1 MAGRSSMLRV
11 AVPNKGALSESAHEI
26 LAESGYRRRRDPKQ
40 LRLVDPD
47 NDVELFF
54 LRPRDI
60 AVYVGSGTLDVGIT
74 GRDLMIDSGAPAREL
89 LALGFARSTFRFA
102 APVDGGISST
112 DDLAG
117 TRIAAAYPGLVR
129 AWLDDHG
136 LEATVVG
143 LDGAVES
150 AVQLGIADVIA
161 DVVETGTT
169 LRGAGL
175 QVFGEPLLHSEA
187 VLVVPDGRE
196 PHPGVDVLAR
206 RLTGVMTARRYV
218 LLDYDVRN
226 EHVEAAAAV
235 TPGLE
240 SPTVSPL
247 HDSGWSAVRAMVP
260 RVDTNR
266 VMDELW
272 EVGARAILVTEIHAC
287 RL

>member
-1 MAGRSSMLRV
+1 MGARTGSAMLRV
-11 AVPNKGALSESAHEI
+11 AVPNKGALSEAAHEI

-40 LRLVDPD
+40 LRLVDAA

-102 APVDGGISST
+102 APADADLRST
-112 DDLAG
+112 ADLAG

-129 AWLDDHG
+129 TWLDERSIQAD
-136 LEATVVG
+136 VVG

-169 LRGAGL
+169 LRQAGL
-175 QVFGEPLLHSEA
+175 QVFGEPLLRVGGGA
-187 VLVVPDGRE
+187 GRAGRRRGAPGCRRPGPP
-196 PHPGVDVLAR
+196 PHR
-206 RLTGVMTARRYV
+206 RDDRPPVRPHRLRRAQRATSRPRPPSPRAWSRRPSPRCGTPAGPPYGRWSRAPTPTG
-218 LLDYDVRN
+218 
-226 EHVEAAAAV
+226 
-235 TPGLE
+235 
-240 SPTVSPL
+240 
-247 HDSGWSAVRAMVP
+247 
-260 RVDTNR
+260 
-266 VMDELW
+266 
-272 EVGARAILVTEIHAC
+272 
-287 RL
+287 